1 MKGRGERVH
10 LRAKP
15 LGTLDDTG
23 HLESAPVTQE
33 DIKGTQQL
41 FIQEMN
47 DKQQRLDIDHTNLS
61 PCVHINFHPFGR
73 TNL

>member
-33 DIKGTQQL
+33 DIKGTQLL
-41 FIQEMN
+41 FTQEMN
-47 DKQQRLDIDHTNLS
+47 VEKLLDIDHTNLC